1 MNFENEKFMQ
11 VTTDIDLNAITVGT
25 TEEKWLPTPTESL
38 LQRQERL
45 LARRSMTEADIAMVN
60 PEDLF

>member
-25 TEEKWLPTPTESL
+25 TEEKWLPTPT
-38 LQRQERL
+38 
-45 LARRSMTEADIAMVN
+45 
-60 PEDLF
+60 